1 MSDEHKR
8 FQVSTEKWFS
18 MTAKQREAHIARF
31 DASAVD
37 GGQSKYTTQTPTQPF
52 SRIAGLSVSLEQ
64 AGLTTILRLT
74 LESICSK
81 VEYLL
86 SKKDAIVS
94 APGSI
99 AEAFMVES
107 STKPHPHY
115 VSFDEKT
122 NRITCHDCPG
132 WKSFKI
138 CAHAFSVAEK
148 LGKLKKYLM
157 WHKAKRSPI

>member
-1 MSDEHKR
+1 
-8 FQVSTEKWFS
+8 
-18 MTAKQREAHIARF
+18 MTI
-31 DASAVD
+31 
-37 GGQSKYTTQTPTQPF
+37 
-52 SRIAGLSVSLEQ
+52 
-64 AGLTTILRLT
+64 ILRLT
-74 LESICSK
+74 SESICSK
-81 VEYLL
+81 AEYLL

-115 VSFDEKT
+115 VNFDEKT

-148 LGKLKKYLM
+148 VGKLKNYLM